1 MEREQ
6 GDFHGIVLNLSQKN
20 RRLLSELEVL
30 GRRNSLFGLLAL
42 YKVRVPA
49 GRLEDTIVRVQ
60 RNMARRIVFFPQEFY
75 AHFYRANELIVVFR
89 DDVYRVTTDR
99 SSWGDALD
107 HGRALGISEKQLDF
121 SPCRFEDETY

>member
-20 RRLLSELEVL
+20 RRLLSELDLL
-30 GRRNSLFGLLAL
+30 GRSLFGLLAL